1 MKLAGCCGA
10 QSPESRFTPANTRAA
25 ANHGFFRKEDLLAAP
40 GRSRH
45 FGPSESAVRL
55 DSGAGILHGD
65 GNWVSRVQLDD
76 PIESIGKCTGAR
88 ARKRYR

>member
-55 DSGAGILHGD
+55 DSGASGEIRRSPFPWQRNAECHS
-65 GNWVSRVQLDD
+65 VVREPS
-76 PIESIGKCTGAR
+76 
-88 ARKRYR
+88 